1 MCIYIR
7 YTPSLQ
13 SNLTQPHPPPTST
26 PKEYNAKK
34 RAEHTFKSLTADSSK
49 ISAVDPDF
57 YAERFLNW
65 MESHVA

>member
-1 MCIYIR
+1 MAIQ
-7 YTPSLQ
+7 TKHQ
-13 SNLTQPHPPPTST
+13 
-26 PKEYNAKK
+26 EYNVKK
-34 RAEHTFKSLTADSSK
+34 RAEHTFKSFTADSTK